1 MFNLNPSPG
10 RAKAI
15 MKHDERLELAKRLI
29 NEEINRTL
37 TMWSTPKDLHTYA
50 WGWRS
55 SDTVGNNHGNQF
67 FYAEEVVRIVNA
79 LRLNYTLTIAKNED
93 GEPTPALHIW

>member
-1 MFNLNPSPG
+1 
-10 RAKAI
+10 

-37 TMWSTPKDLHTYA
+37 AWFSTPEDLYTYA
-50 WGWRS
+50 WGWRD
-55 SDTVGNNHGNQF
+55 SDSVGNNHGNQF
-67 FYAEEVVRIVNA
+67 FQVEEVIRIVKA
-79 LRLNYTLTIAKNED
+79 LRLNYTLIIRNNED

>member
-1 MFNLNPSPG
+1 MN
-10 RAKAI
+10 
-15 MKHDERLELAKRLI
+15 HDERLELAKRLI

-37 TMWSTPKDLHTYA
+37 TMWSTPEDIHTYA

-67 FYAEEVVRIVNA
+67 FCAEEVVSIVNV
-79 LRLNYTLTIAKNED
+79 LRLNYTLTICENED
-93 GEPTPALHIW
+93 GEPTPALFIW

>member
-1 MFNLNPSPG
+1 
-10 RAKAI
+10 
-15 MKHDERLELAKRLI
+15 MKHDERLKLAKRLI

-37 TMWSTPKDLHTYA
+37 EMWSTPEDIYTYA
-50 WGWRS
+50 WGWRN

-67 FYAEEVVRIVNA
+67 FCAEEVVSIVNV
-79 LRLNYTLTIAKNED
+79 LRLNYTLTICENED

>member
-1 MFNLNPSPG
+1 MN
-10 RAKAI
+10 
-15 MKHDERLELAKRLI
+15 HDERLELAKRLI

-37 TMWSTPKDLHTYA
+37 EMWSSPEDLYTYA
-50 WGWRS
+50 WGWRN

-67 FYAEEVVRIVNA
+67 FCAEEVVSIVNV
-79 LRLNYTLTIAKNED
+79 LRLNYTLTICDNED